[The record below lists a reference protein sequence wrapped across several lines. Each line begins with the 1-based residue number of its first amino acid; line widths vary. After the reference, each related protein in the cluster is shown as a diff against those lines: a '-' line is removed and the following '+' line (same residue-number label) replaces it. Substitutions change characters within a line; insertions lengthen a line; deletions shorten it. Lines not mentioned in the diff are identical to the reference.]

1 MKIGIRVDANP
12 IIATGHIV
20 RTTAV
25 AGCIKKMGHDV
36 LFICADDGCV
46 PFLQGKDLE
55 YVILNKKWDDYNS
68 EIDIMIGIIE
78 KYGIESLLVDSYY
91 ITPEYMQEISKHVK
105 VTYFDELYL
114 KGYGCQQVING
125 FIEPPDY
132 SGDYP
137 KAFVGPGYA
146 PLREEFWD
154 LPPKKINERLETL
167 LVTSGGTDNYHFC
180 KLFMESFLAKEEF
193 SNIKVIL
200 VLGRLSVDKDELV
213 EKYSDNPRVELYV
226 ATNKMCELMQR
237 ADYAVTAGGTTL
249 YEIAAVGVCA
259 SSFAMADNQVDITR
273 LFNERGLV
281 SFAGDLR
288 YQMDLALENIL
299 NQIKAAMPS
308 GIRAGQAVKLQAV
321 VDGQGSRRI
330 AEILL

>member
-1 MKIGIRVDANP
+1 MKVGIRVDANP
-12 IIATGHIV
+12 VIATGHIM

-25 AGCIKKMGHDV
+25 AGCLKTMGHEV
-36 LFICADDGCV
+36 LFICADEGCV
-46 PFLQGKDLE
+46 PFLQGKDLQ
-55 YVILNKKWDDYNS
+55 YIILNRKWDDYDGET
-68 EIDIMIGIIE
+68 EIMVGIIKE
-78 KYGIESLLVDSYY
+78 YGIESLLVDSYY
-91 ITPEYMQEISKHVK
+91 ITPGYMQEICKHVK

-137 KAFVGPGYA
+137 KAFAGPGYA

-154 LPPKKINERLETL
+154 IPPKTINEKLGTL
-167 LVTSGGTDNYHFC
+167 LVTSGGTDTYHFC
-180 KLFMESFLAKEEF
+180 KRFMEHFLAKEEF
-193 SNIKVIL
+193 SDIKVIL

-213 EKYSDNPRVELYV
+213 AKYSNNPRVELYV
-226 ATNKMCELMQR
+226 ATNKMCELMER

-273 LFNERGLV
+273 LFDERGLV

-288 YQMDLALENIL
+288 YEMDEAINKICC
-299 NQIKAAMPS
+299 QIEASKPMEV
-308 GIRAGQAVKLQAV
+308 RTKQAQKLQAV

-330 AEILL
+330 AEILV